1 MLSTLL
7 LGFLFASPQSEA
19 IDLSLVTFPPRSNVD
34 VPLSPN
40 GQVEVRREATLSRVK
55 VEIDRID
62 SVSTLNP
69 SLRAYIVWAVSP
81 EGEFENIGE
90 LEVDGREAELETT
103 TTFDRFGIIVTAE
116 PHFMVDAPNRNVG
129 FRSQTPRDED
139 IRIEPFSI
147 DVGAYDYSAI
157 TLPPQ
162 GSIPARVT
170 EARMAYR
177 VAESAGATEFA
188 EPELRKA
195 RVSLDSMEELL
206 RRNMPLDVVLP
217 YVNDSIRLSALA
229 ARIARAQAIRNEL
242 AEETRR
248 AELLEQQNLQMEQE
262 LQRLDQ
268 RQEESEQRL
277 SELRLSLQTELGENR
292 SLELELEETSR
303 TVRSLENE
311 VARLGDPWP
320 PLRNALMFGV
330 GARET
335 ARGLTL
341 TLPASYFESNSGTLE
356 PEGRESLSRLA
367 GILGVE
373 ETPQILIEGHT
384 QDSGPASRNLTLSE
398 DRAEAVKAY
407 LFDQGISE
415 DNLQAEGLG
424 TTRPIA
430 GNDDPETR
438 ELNERVELLFREVQN
453 R

>member
-1 MLSTLL
+1 MLSTLVLGVL
-7 LGFLFASPQSEA
+7 LASAQSEA

-40 GQVEVRREATLSRVK
+40 GQVEVRRAATLSRVK

-81 EGEFENIGE
+81 EGEFENLGE
-90 LEVDGREAELETT
+90 LQVNGLKAELETT
-103 TTFDRFGIIVTAE
+103 TALDRFGIIVTAE

-129 FRSQTPRDED
+129 FRSQTPRNRD
-139 IRIEPFSI
+139 IRSEPLSIETG
-147 DVGAYDYSAI
+147 VHDYSTI
-157 TLPPQ
+157 TVPPQ
-162 GSIPARVT
+162 GSVPARVT
-170 EARMAYR
+170 QARMSYR
-177 VAESAGATEFA
+177 VAESAAGTEFA
-188 EPELRKA
+188 GPEFRKA

-206 RRNMPLDVVLP
+206 RRNMPPEVVLP

-229 ARIARAQAIRNEL
+229 ARTARAEAIRNEL
-242 AEETRR
+242 AEENRR
-248 AELLEQQNLQMEQE
+248 AELLLQQNLQMEQE

-268 RQEESEQRL
+268 RQGESEQRL
-277 SELRLSLQTELGENR
+277 SELRESLKTERSENR

-303 TVRSLENE
+303 AVRSLENE

-320 PLRNALMFGV
+320 PLRNALMFGL

-341 TLPASYFESNSGTLE
+341 TLPATYFRSNSGTLE
-356 PEGRESLSRLA
+356 LEGRETLARLA

-398 DRAEAVKAY
+398 ERAEAVKAY